1 MKIAF
6 AVSEMQPFAKTGGLA
21 DVAGSLSGAL
31 QKLGHEVVVFLPRY
45 RTVDVRKLELKNAL
59 DSFEVPVGNE
69 KEKGR
74 LWERKLENGVRVL
87 FVDHAEF
94 FNREAFYGTVQGDY
108 PDNDRRFVFFQRA
121 VFQCLKGISF
131 KPDILHSHDWQTGL
145 IPVYLKTLY
154 SRDPFFQKTKS
165 VFTIHNLGYQGNF
178 PPDSLPMTG
187 LGWEHFRLERL
198 EFYGKVSFLKGGLV
212 DSDALT
218 TVSERYAQEIQ
229 SQEFGS
235 GLEGVLTRRRESL
248 YGVLNGIDPEEWDP
262 ETDRD
267 IPGHFSAAK
276 LDKKAVNKAALQK
289 ENGLVVDLRKPLI
302 GMVTRLVDQKGLD
315 ILIPALGT
323 LMQKGVQFVLLG
335 TGEEKY
341 HHVLRDFAKKN
352 KGQCGVHILFDSKMA
367 KHIYAGSDMM
377 LLPSYYEP
385 CGLGQMIALRYGTIP
400 VVRETGGLADTIRHF
415 DPKTGTGNGFS
426 FQEYTSEALLDSVE
440 QALKVYENENKWKD
454 LMRNA
459 MACDFSW
466 GASAKRYGHIYE
478 TAKRRPI
485 EDLK

>member
-1 MKIAF
+1 MKIVF

-21 DVAGSLSGAL
+21 DVAGSLSAAL
-31 QKLGHEVVVFLPRY
+31 QGLGHEVVVFLPRY
-45 RTVDVRKLELKNAL
+45 RTVDVRKLELKSVL

-74 LWERKLENGVRVL
+74 LLERKLENGVRVL
-87 FVDHAEF
+87 FIDHAEF
-94 FNREAFYGTVQGDY
+94 FNRDTFYGTAHGDY
-108 PDNDRRFVFFQRA
+108 PDNDRRFIFFQRA
-121 VFQCLKGISF
+121 IFQCLKGISF
-131 KPDILHSHDWQTGL
+131 KPDILHCHDWQTGL

-154 SRDPFFQKTKS
+154 AHDPFFQKTKS

-178 PPDSLPMTG
+178 PPDSLPATG

-229 SQEFGS
+229 TLEFGS
-235 GLEGVLTRRRESL
+235 GLEGVLVRRRETL
-248 YGVLNGIDPEEWDP
+248 YGVLNGIDPEEWNP

-267 IPGHFSAAK
+267 IPARFSMAK
-276 LDKKAVNKAALQK
+276 TDKKTVNKAALQK
-289 ENGLVVDLRKPLI
+289 ENSLVPDLQKPLI

-315 ILIPALGT
+315 ILIPALGA
-323 LMQKGVQFVLLG
+323 LMQRGAQFVLLG

-367 KHIYAGSDMM
+367 KRIYAGSDMM
-377 LLPSYYEP
+377 LMPSYYEP
-385 CGLGQMIALRYGTIP
+385 CGLGQMIALRYGSIP
-400 VVRETGGLADTIRHF
+400 VVRETGGFADTIRNF

-426 FQEYTSEALLDSVE
+426 FQEYTPEALLDSVDR
-440 QALKVYENENKWKD
+440 AFKVYGNEGKWKD
-454 LMRNA
+454 LTRNA

-466 GASAKRYGHIYE
+466 DASAKKYGRVYE
-478 TAKRRPI
+478 ITKRRPI